1 MNKHVVSL
9 LLLALLLG
17 SHKGYLALFPE
28 GSTEPMQI
36 FPCPVTSLP
45 PFDQAQ
51 LEEGIPIR
59 SETELAQR
67 LEDYMS

>member
-1 MNKHVVSL
+1 MKKHFLPL
-9 LLLALLLG
+9 LLLTLLLG
-17 SHKGYLALFPE
+17 SHKGYLALFPA

-45 PFDQAQ
+45 PSDQAALQ
-51 LEEGIPIR
+51 EGIPIR

-67 LEDYMS
+67 LEDYLS